1 MEFAALGAWL
11 LAAVAGTYLMATWIT
26 AGGLLGQA
34 TKVTRY
40 PVLVLVGHPL
50 AAVAG
55 LLVWVAYLATG
66 QAVYAWGAFAA
77 LLVVML
83 QGFVLFTRWLVG
95 RGGRHA
101 RDAGQEFPAKA
112 VILHGA
118 VAAAT
123 FVLVLLTAV
132 RAGG

>member
-11 LAAVAGTYLMATWIT
+11 VAAAVGAYLMATWIT
-26 AGGLLGQA
+26 GGGLRRQA

-40 PVLVLVGHPL
+40 PLLVLVGHPL

-55 LLVWVAYLATG
+55 LLLWAAFLATG
-66 QAVYAWGAFAA
+66 QAAYAWGAFTA

-101 RDAGQEFPAKA
+101 RDAGQEFPARA

-118 VAAAT
+118 VGAAT

-132 RAGG
+132 RAGA